1 MSMCKGPLGTLRGP
15 WGTSGQHVTLGGGG
29 GGTSGQHVTLGGGG
43 GGPLVNMLHWG
54 GDLWSTCYIGGGPL
68 VNMLHWGGGGG
79 ASACSTHFHTS
90 VDLTHP

>member
-15 WGTSGQHVTLGGGG
+15 WGGSGQHVTLGEGGGASGQHVTLG
-29 GGTSGQHVTLGGGG
+29 GGTSGQHVTLG
-43 GGPLVNMLHWG
+43 
-54 GDLWSTCYIGGGPL
+54 
-68 VNMLHWGGGGG
+68 GGGGG